1 MPTSPEQAR
10 QILELLASGV
20 HDTRGIAARVGVS
33 PGSVAAVKAHVTMG
47 PYEQEA
53 ETVVEQI
60 ESANN
65 LKFDLERDLQSALRR
80 NIEQLEEGL
89 RIIDGGKEKCIDG
102 LRFDIT
108 AEDSQGRAVIIELK
122 AGEAKKESVSQL
134 LSYIGA
140 QMESGDTRQVRGI
153 IVAESFGRQA
163 KLAARA
169 VENIQLVA
177 YSYQF
182 KFQAI

>member
-1 MPTSPEQAR
+1 M
-10 QILELLASGV
+10 
-20 HDTRGIAARVGVS
+20 
-33 PGSVAAVKAHVTMG
+33 AAVKAHVTMG

-89 RIIDGGKEKCIDG
+89 RIIDGGKEK
-102 LRFDIT
+102 
-108 AEDSQGRAVIIELK
+108 E

-140 QMESGDTRQVRGI
+140 QMEYGDTRQVRGI